1 MKANGRVKAIA
12 YAHHFGRWQTQRQM
26 QKPQHS
32 IPCTAHTHDELIIIF
47 TTLWA
52 LLVSSGYCWQQYS
65 ILCPVCVKI
74 SLTES
79 WISKS
84 PTTNES
90 IKRAFDLRACRSL
103 SLSPVFTFC
112 GCCPSPS
119 SFTRIHIVRSLLEF
133 SLTYQLP
140 FQLAHFPLAINL
152 QQCAL
157 LVIFGSQPEKKTLN
171 SFILESVRPSTAPDQ
186 SLPNRIWKLYF

>member
-90 IKRAFDLRACRSL
+90 ILPALFMWVTLARFNVLWLLPITIIIYSDSHCSL
-103 SLSPVFTFC
+103 TPWIFSHVQT
-112 GCCPSPS
+112 
-119 SFTRIHIVRSLLEF
+119 SFSTCSF
-133 SLTYQLP
+133 SLGHKFATVCTARYIR
-140 FQLAHFPLAINL
+140 F
-152 QQCAL
+152 
-157 LVIFGSQPEKKTLN
+157 SSWRKTLN